1 MKKQVTQQKFW
12 GMASTRTVCS
22 RVKVIVPPYQV
33 CVTLL
38 LCSSQDISYSIC
50 FSQTFS
56 KWSHKKQSENTGRYD
71 SGLFAC
77 LSVCLFVVWNVK
89 RDTRGIW
96 SPYSEKMHTPL
107 IYFICGRRLENRDS
121 GIYWWRQFAREL
133 WRQVSRSW
141 WRPVVQIKG
150 TYIYFYF
157 CSQRH

>member
-12 GMASTRTVCS
+12 GMASTRTVCP

-33 CVTLL
+33 CLTLL

-50 FSQTFS
+50 FSQTVS
-56 KWSHKKQSENTGRYD
+56 KWSHQKQSENTGRYD
-71 SGLFAC
+71 FGLFVC
-77 LSVCLFVVWNVK
+77 LSVCLFVGLKCKKGYK
-89 RDTRGIW
+89 RHMKLLFR
-96 SPYSEKMHTPL
+96 KMHTPL

-121 GIYWWRQFAREL
+121 GIYWWKQFARVL
-133 WRQVSRSW
+133 RRQVSRSW